1 MQSRRPG
8 ESVEMLCHVT
18 GEPRPLVVWLKNDEP
33 IDGAA
38 SGEYDRVQVI
48 GNGTALRIHNASYA
62 DTGSYAC
69 RASNVGGVT
78 QELSSLIV
86 QDEPVPSEC
95 SVV

>member
-8 ESVEMLCHVT
+8 ESVEMMCHVT
-18 GEPRPLVVWLKNDEP
+18 GEPRPFVAWLKNDEP
-33 IDGAA
+33 INGDADG
-38 SGEYDRVQVI
+38 ENRIQVI
-48 GNGTALRIHNASYA
+48 GNGTALLIRNATYA

-95 SVV
+95 FV